1 MKNKKVENIITAI
14 LAAAVLITGGMS
26 LYSYLS
32 EQKAKNEYDT
42 IRQEAVVEESRVEE
56 TEEVQVK
63 NYPDLQID
71 FANLKKTNPDFR
83 GWLYFPALDISYP
96 VVQGEDNNYYLKHS
110 FEGESVNAGCIFM
123 DCEASADWSDRNT
136 FVFGHNMRDESM
148 FGSFKNLLK
157 GTVSC
162 KEDPYFYIYTE
173 DKVYIYEIFAYY
185 ETRSTSDRFA
195 TFTSD
200 ATYDDYVQWATEH
213 SLYASDADLSDR
225 GNIVSLSTCYGSAGR
240 QRHNVPPGMIDTIIF
255 QDKTAVY
262 YTLGCK
268 LNFSETSTIG
278 KTLKEAGVCV

>member
-32 EQKAKNEYDT
+32 EQKAKNEYDA
-42 IRQEAVVEESRVEE
+42 IRQEAVVEDPRVEE

-148 FGSFKNLLK
+148 FCRKWWKVLRIWRTSPRKPWKNPMHRQMPCPRSNRASSRYLRWYRTTPLPQRRLPLPVKNCLLRRP
-157 GTVSC
+157 T
-162 KEDPYFYIYTE
+162 
-173 DKVYIYEIFAYY
+173 
-185 ETRSTSDRFA
+185 
-195 TFTSD
+195 
-200 ATYDDYVQWATEH
+200 
-213 SLYASDADLSDR
+213 
-225 GNIVSLSTCYGSAGR
+225 
-240 QRHNVPPGMIDTIIF
+240 
-255 QDKTAVY
+255 
-262 YTLGCK
+262 
-268 LNFSETSTIG
+268 
-278 KTLKEAGVCV
+278 

>member
-1 MKNKKVENIITAI
+1 MKNKKVENAITAI

-32 EQKAKNEYDT
+32 EQKAKSEYDA
-42 IRQEAVVEESRVEE
+42 IRQEVVVEEPRVEE

-148 FGSFKNLLK
+148 FGSFKNLL
-157 GTVSC
+157 
-162 KEDPYFYIYTE
+162 
-173 DKVYIYEIFAYY
+173 
-185 ETRSTSDRFA
+185 
-195 TFTSD
+195 
-200 ATYDDYVQWATEH
+200 
-213 SLYASDADLSDR
+213 
-225 GNIVSLSTCYGSAGR
+225 
-240 QRHNVPPGMIDTIIF
+240 
-255 QDKTAVY
+255 
-262 YTLGCK
+262 
-268 LNFSETSTIG
+268 
-278 KTLKEAGVCV
+278 